1 MKRLRI
7 GMGDSYGLRIP
18 VLRAEG
24 FDPSTVTA
32 VVFMITKP
40 TSPTPTH
47 VEWPGTL
54 DDQSADAVTADVRFE
69 PDGSSLDVVGEWR
82 VWLQF
87 ATPGETPGPRT
98 EVTTFNV
105 VAADAK

>member
-1 MKRLRI
+1 
-7 GMGDSYGLRIP
+7 MGDSYGLRVAVP
-18 VLRAEG
+18 SAEG
-24 FDPSTVTA
+24 FAPETVTG
-32 VVFMITKP
+32 VTFMITKP
-40 TSPTPTH
+40 TSPTATR

-54 DDQSADAVTADVRFE
+54 DAQSESSVTADVRFE

-82 VWLQF
+82 FWLQF
-87 ATPGETPGPRT
+87 TTPGESPGPRT